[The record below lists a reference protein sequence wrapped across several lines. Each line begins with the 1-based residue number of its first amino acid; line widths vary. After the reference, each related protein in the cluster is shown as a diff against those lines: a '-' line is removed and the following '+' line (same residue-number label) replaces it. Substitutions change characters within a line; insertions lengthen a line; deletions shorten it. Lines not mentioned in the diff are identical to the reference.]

1 MPNRLGCGTIH
12 VGKQSGDSEH
22 LEAAGPKPAGARLSI
37 RLIRAVPLARSAA
50 LDHDDF
56 GLNQSKIMN
65 VIDSKS
71 LERDAGGKPV
81 STFPHPA
88 LAAGAS
94 RREKGD

>member
-1 MPNRLGCGTIH
+1 MIIKLSSFCPSEMRVPPVQIRTKQIQVKFFGFDYFVAHATSYTMGSRGRQPFRRH
-12 VGKQSGDSEH
+12 PFGFGKVSH
-22 LEAAGPKPAGARLSI
+22 KAP
-37 RLIRAVPLARSAA
+37 

-81 STFPHPA
+81 
-88 LAAGAS
+88 
-94 RREKGD
+94 